1 MINFPF
7 TLYNDADS
15 ETLLNAQQASLDA
28 IPYAATMVRLDVQA
42 FAVAPVPDDLAAAFS
57 AANYD
62 KKLVMI
68 NIAHNVISTNTTK
81 DFNTAYHAI
90 YDPLYP

>member
-15 ETLLNAQQASLDA
+15 EVLLNAQQDALDA

-57 AANYD
+57 AANYA

-68 NIAHNVISTNTTK
+68 NIAQQVITTNIVA
-81 DFNTAYHAI
+81 DYNTAYHAI

>member
-1 MINFPF
+1 MINYSF

-15 ETLLNAQQASLDA
+15 ETLLNAQQAALDA

-42 FAVAPVPDDLAAAFS
+42 FAVAPVPDDLEAAFI
-57 AANYD
+57 AANYA

-68 NIAHNVISTNTTK
+68 NIAQQVIAANVA
-81 DFNTAYHAI
+81 DYNTAYHAI

>member
-1 MINFPF
+1 VINYPF
-7 TLYNDADS
+7 TLYNDAGS
-15 ETLLNAQQASLDA
+15 ETLLNAQQAALDA
-28 IPYAATMVRLDVQA
+28 IPYSATMVRLDVQA

-57 AANYD
+57 AANYA

-68 NIAHNVISTNTTK
+68 NIAHDVMSSNTTS
-81 DFNTAYHAI
+81 DYNTAYHAI

>member
-1 MINFPF
+1 MINYSF
-7 TLYNDADS
+7 TLYDDADS
-15 ETLLNAQQASLDA
+15 EALLNEQQDALDA

-42 FAVAPVPDDLAAAFS
+42 FAVAPIPDDLEAAFL
-57 AANYD
+57 AANYA
-62 KKLVMI
+62 KKLAMI
-68 NIAHNVISTNTTK
+68 NIAQQVVSSNTTT